1 MQKIIDRFVK
11 YIKIDTQSDAE
22 NPAFPS
28 TEKQWDLAKI
38 LVEDLK
44 ELGPIRTDWPYYS
57 KLGKEKYH
65 CHLGHSWVACWI
77 HKKNTVIIEVY
88 YAGSRENAQY

>member
-1 MQKIIDRFVK
+1 MFEVLIRKKVLKNVEKLPGGVKIKF
-11 YIKIDTQSDAE
+11 
-22 NPAFPS
+22 
-28 TEKQWDLAKI
+28 LA